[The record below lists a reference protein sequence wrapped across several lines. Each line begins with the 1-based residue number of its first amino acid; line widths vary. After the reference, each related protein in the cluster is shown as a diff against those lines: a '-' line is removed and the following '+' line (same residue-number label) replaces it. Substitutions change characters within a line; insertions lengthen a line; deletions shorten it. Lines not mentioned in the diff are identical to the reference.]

1 MARKHLSRPHST
13 PELHLDLATC
23 SETKK
28 GMEQNIFIDI
38 KSKKKKRLLAFYI
51 ASYWVFWTQSVNRR
65 DWNSYKTIYLETQI
79 KEIVA

>member
-1 MARKHLSRPHST
+1 MARKHLPRPHST

-23 SETKK
+23 SETKT
-28 GMEQNIFIDI
+28 GMEHNIFTDI
-38 KSKKKKRLLAFYI
+38 KFKKRLLTFYI

-65 DWNSYKTIYLETQI
+65 DWNSYKIIYLKTQI